1 MNEKQDLYTV
11 LNVPKNCDQAE
22 VKKAF
27 RKLAVKFHPDKNPGN
42 QEAEQRFKEVQQAYD
57 VLSDPQKRSAYD
69 QFGHAALNGGMGGGF
84 SGQSFD
90 MGDLFG
96 EIFGDSPFKDFFGGS
111 GGGGKSGSRPRRGAD
126 IQYQLDLKFEDAI
139 FGTKTEI
146 SVPRAEE
153 CNKCGTRGAV
163 DHDDIVTCPVCHGKG
178 QIQRVQ
184 GVFSLSTTCHQ
195 CTGRG
200 KVIKKPCP
208 DCRGQGFVKRSS
220 KLSVSVPAGV
230 DDGVRIKLRR
240 EGEPGRNGG
249 PHGDLYLLLRVQ
261 EHEFFERD
269 GIHIILR
276 QKISFTQAALGCS
289 MKIPT
294 LNGSVKLSVPEA
306 TQSGQIF
313 RIRGEGVPDVH
324 GGGRKGDQM
333 VEIIVETPKN
343 LDSKQKELLKEL
355 ADLRGEELVEA
366 DFLDRMTEK
375 VKDFF
380 G

>member
-1 MNEKQDLYTV
+1 MSEKQDLYTT
-11 LNVPKNCDQAE
+11 LNIPKNCDQSE
-22 VKKAF
+22 IKKAY
-27 RKLAVKFHPDKNPGN
+27 RKLAIKYHPDKNPGN

-57 VLSDPQKRSAYD
+57 VLSDPQKRAAYD
-69 QFGHAALNGGMGGGF
+69 QFGHAAFEGGMGGGF
-84 SGQSFD
+84 SGASFD

-96 EIFGDSPFKDFFGGS
+96 EIFGDSPFGDFFGGF
-111 GGGGKSGSRPRRGAD
+111 GGRGGHSGSRPRRGAD

-163 DHDDIVTCPVCHGKG
+163 DQADIVVCPVCHGKG
-178 QIQRVQ
+178 QIQRSQ

-195 CTGRG
+195 CSGKG
-200 KVIKKPCP
+200 KVIKKACS
-208 DCRGQGFVKRSS
+208 DCRGHGYVKKSS

-240 EGEPGRNGG
+240 EGEVGRNGG
-249 PHGDLYLLLRVQ
+249 PPGDLYLLIRV
-261 EHEFFERD
+261 EDHEFFERD
-269 GIHIILR
+269 GNHIILKQR
-276 QKISFTQAALGCS
+276 ISFTQAALGCS

-294 LNGSVKLSVPEA
+294 LTGSVKLTIPEG

-324 GGGRKGDQM
+324 GGRKGDQL
-333 VEIIVETPKN
+333 VDIVVETPKN
-343 LDSKQKELLKEL
+343 LDSKQRELLKEL
-355 ADLRGEELVEA
+355 ASLRGEELEEA